1 VFLASQTS
9 QGIIFAVSAIAFIVF
24 PFIVFMTYEHR
35 VSRQQK
41 LLMSSAQRSNAIVE
55 SLFPS
60 NVRDK
65 LYPQD
70 TNDNDSGT
78 PIADL
83 HPDTTVLFAGMFI
96 FFRLTFNLFLQKS
109 LLINKINVPI
119 YPV

>member
-1 VFLASQTS
+1 M
-9 QGIIFAVSAIAFIVF
+9 
-24 PFIVFMTYEHR
+24 VFMTYEHR

-60 NVRDK
+60 NIRDK

-70 TNDNDSGT
+70 TNDPKGDNNNNSGA

-83 HPDTTVLFAGMFI
+83 HPDTTILFAGMCLFG
-96 FFRLTFNLFLQKS
+96 LTSNLFFNS
-109 LLINKINVPI
+109 HC
-119 YPV
+119 